1 MKRRMA
7 STDAETALS
16 LLRRPRSKQVLVAA
30 FRNSRGEALETSSI
44 TASEAKSEFG
54 RVLDMAVQGGAV
66 VITKHDVP
74 KAVMVSVETF
84 NALSRASETRLDS
97 LSLEFDALLAKLQT
111 PKARRGMKAGFAAS
125 GKQLGKAA
133 VASARTRG

>member
-1 MKRRMA
+1 MKRRMPR
-7 STDAETALS
+7 TDAGTAS
-16 LLRRPRSKQVLVAA
+16 SVVRRPRSRQALVAT
-30 FRNSRGEALETSSI
+30 FRNSRGETVEASSV

-54 RVLDMAVQGGAV
+54 RVLDMAVQDGAV

-84 NALSRASETRLDS
+84 NALSRASETRLDT

-111 PKARRGMKAGFAAS
+111 PKARRGMKAAFAAS

-133 VASARTRG
+133 VALARTRG

>member
-1 MKRRMA
+1 
-7 STDAETALS
+7 
-16 LLRRPRSKQVLVAA
+16 
-30 FRNSRGEALETSSI
+30 
-44 TASEAKSEFG
+44 
-54 RVLDMAVQGGAV
+54 MAVQGGAV

-84 NALSRASETRLDS
+84 NALSHASEARLDA

-111 PKARRGMKAGFAAS
+111 PKARRAIKVAFAAS

-133 VASARTRG
+133 VASARRRG

>member
-1 MKRRMA
+1 MKRRLA
-7 STDAETALS
+7 STDAGTAS
-16 LLRRPRSKQVLVAA
+16 AVVRRPRSRQTQVAA
-30 FRNSRGEALETSSI
+30 FRNSRGETREASSV

-74 KAVMVSVETF
+74 KAVMVSVEIF
-84 NALSRASETRLDS
+84 NALSRAGETRLDT
-97 LSLEFDALLAKLQT
+97 LSLEFDALLARLQT
-111 PKARRGMKAGFAAS
+111 PKARRGMKAAFAAS

>member
-7 STDAETALS
+7 STDGGTAS
-16 LLRRPRSKQVLVAA
+16 SVVRRPRSKQVLVAA
-30 FRNSRGEALETSSI
+30 FRNSRGETREASSI

-84 NALSRASETRLDS
+84 NALSHASETRLDT

-111 PKARRGMKAGFAAS
+111 PRARRGMKAAFAAS
-125 GKQLGKAA
+125 GRQLGKAA

>member
-1 MKRRMA
+1 MKA
-7 STDAETALS
+7 KIGKADSESGSPA
-16 LLRRPRSKQVLVAA
+16 RRPRRRAGRVAS
-30 FRNSRGEALETSSI
+30 FRNSRGETLQPSSVS
-44 TASEAKSEFG
+44 ASEAKSEFG
-54 RVLDMAVQGGAV
+54 RVLDLAVQGGAV

-84 NALSRASETRLDS
+84 NALSRASETRLDT
-97 LSLEFDALLAKLQT
+97 LSLEFDALVAKLQT
-111 PKARRGMKAGFAAS
+111 PKARRGMKAAFAAS